1 MLTIKCVFL
10 LTIVKMHAP
19 LYHTCFVS
27 MICFVSQQSELVFYC
42 TAPSVVQFFC
52 NTFKYAFKTP
62 KQEEKMKK
70 NHIKKTLAIALSIVL
85 LMLTTVISAS
95 AVPEK
100 FKDAKKIDYGKTY
113 SGKLTSNAYTDKYS
127 FTLEKSG
134 KIEFNI
140 KPDTDMIRFSLSDEN
155 NYIKPEP
162 TEDYYELS
170 FRANDENMSL
180 YLNAGTY
187 YLTTQKPS
195 FSTYTELDYSLELI
209 FTSSNESFTE
219 TQNSNDNS
227 AYKANQISLNS
238 EYFGQYGMNDKEDYF
253 KFTIPND
260 VELNIK
266 YSSEI
271 SNSKCTVLDKNLKEI
286 KSYYQE
292 KKSID
297 NALSLSAGTYY
308 FVTNY
313 GYPLRGEFDSGDWGF
328 YSFTLIYDIPDTEPD
343 TSESAATEPAT
354 SEPVVTEPI
363 TTEPTTEPTTTE
375 PIADKTSITLKKTSA
390 SVYRNGT
397 VKIKATVKNA
407 VGKTTYTSSNKK
419 VAKVD
424 KNGKV
429 KALKKGTAKIT
440 VKNNGVKKTFK
451 VTVKN
456 PKLNAKKKT
465 LKVKGKFTIK
475 ITGKNGKQTFKSNK
489 PKIASVN
496 KKGKVTAKK
505 KGKAVITIKTN
516 GGYILKL
523 KVTVK

>member
-1 MLTIKCVFL
+1 MLKIGKNACSSSHTIFSIEACMK
-10 LTIVKMHAP
+10 IV
-19 LYHTCFVS
+19 L
-27 MICFVSQQSELVFYC
+27 QQSELAFYC

-155 NYIKPEP
+155 NYIKPDP

-227 AYKANQISLNS
+227 ADKANQISLNS

-260 VELNIK
+260 VELNIE

-271 SNSKCTVLDKNLKEI
+271 SYSKCTVLDKNLEEI
-286 KSYYQE
+286 KSYYQD

-313 GYPLRGEFDSGDWGF
+313 GYPLRGEFDGGDWGF

-343 TSESAATEPAT
+343 TSEPATSESAATEPAT

-363 TTEPTTEPTTTE
+363 TTEPTTEPAQPATQATVSKKQNPVKTIVKLKTTT
-375 PIADKTSITLKKTSA
+375 AKKLKKT
-390 SVYRNGT
+390 
-397 VKIKATVKNA
+397 
-407 VGKTTYTSSNKK
+407 K
-419 VAKVD
+419 VT
-424 KNGKV
+424 
-429 KALKKGTAKIT
+429 LKPL
-440 VKNNGVKKTFK
+440 
-451 VTVKN
+451 TVKN
-456 PKLNAKKKT
+456 PKGTVKIV
-465 LKVKGKFTIK
+465 KVKSGTASK
-475 ITGKNGKQTFKSNK
+475 IYNR
-489 PKIASVN
+489 ISVN
-496 KKGKVTAKK
+496 KKNGAIKLK
-505 KGKAVITIKTN
+505 KGKYKKGVYKI
-516 GGYILKL
+516 KL
-523 KVTVK
+523 KISVKGNSKYKAKTLSKVVKIKIK

>member
-1 MLTIKCVFL
+1 
-10 LTIVKMHAP
+10 
-19 LYHTCFVS
+19 
-27 MICFVSQQSELVFYC
+27 
-42 TAPSVVQFFC
+42 
-52 NTFKYAFKTP
+52 
-62 KQEEKMKK
+62 MKK

-95 AVPEK
+95 AVPEE

-140 KPDTDMIRFSLSDEN
+140 KPDTDKIRFSLSDEN
-155 NYIKPEP
+155 NYIKPDP

-260 VELNIK
+260 VELNIE

-271 SNSKCTVLDKNLKEI
+271 SYSKCTVLDKNLEEI

-292 KKSID
+292 ENSIDNAYQEENSID

-313 GYPLRGEFDSGDWGF
+313 GYPLRGEFDDSDWGF
-328 YSFTLIYDIPDTEPD
+328 YSFTLIYDIPDTEPATSESAATEPATSESAATEPA

-375 PIADKTSITLKKTSA
+375 PIC
-390 SVYRNGT
+390 RN
-397 VKIKATVKNA
+397 
-407 VGKTTYTSSNKK
+407 
-419 VAKVD
+419 
-424 KNGKV
+424 
-429 KALKKGTAKIT
+429 
-440 VKNNGVKKTFK
+440 
-451 VTVKN
+451 
-456 PKLNAKKKT
+456 
-465 LKVKGKFTIK
+465 
-475 ITGKNGKQTFKSNK
+475 
-489 PKIASVN
+489 
-496 KKGKVTAKK
+496 
-505 KGKAVITIKTN
+505 
-516 GGYILKL
+516 
-523 KVTVK
+523 

>member
-1 MLTIKCVFL
+1 MK
-10 LTIVKMHAP
+10 IV
-19 LYHTCFVS
+19 L
-27 MICFVSQQSELVFYC
+27 QQSELVFYC
-42 TAPSVVQFFC
+42 TAPSVVHFFC
-52 NTFKYAFKTP
+52 NTFKYAFETP

-260 VELNIK
+260 VELNIE

-271 SNSKCTVLDKNLKEI
+271 SYSKYTVLDKNLEEI

-292 KKSID
+292 GNSID

-313 GYPLRGEFDSGDWGF
+313 GYPLRGEFDDSDWGF

-496 KKGKVTAKK
+496 KKGKVAAKK

-516 GGYILKL
+516 GGYKLKL